1 MKSTA
6 HKPETRR
13 VLPKTLN
20 GATAAFLATLLAL
33 PSHAALDVGN
43 VPPQSANGVTPNI
56 LFILDDSGS
65 MTWQRM
71 PENSNGLP
79 LDFRNRSYIHNTIY
93 YDPRI
98 NYQAWMKADGTR
110 MAGGTSYSSAFS
122 DFSLASNPIDLSDDD
137 DCEWSVQNGSWYSVC
152 GGVQYFYV
160 PRDLSIT
167 DPGVLDSASD
177 FYRYRITTGG
187 KVQRCNSSGNSC
199 TDATPTGRSQAD
211 EKRNYAIWFSYHRT
225 RMKVAKAGA
234 AEAFGTLDGSKFRVG
249 YNSIWNRNSFEI
261 PVNDGNNGLFEG
273 ASRATWYARLFNAEG
288 SSTTPLLPAL
298 TRAGE
303 YFSEQGDDGPNGG
316 LMNSDGS
323 QFACRQNFSILT
335 TDGFWNNTSG
345 AANVGNAD
353 NSGGPTHIGIR
364 DPNYTYQAVAPYA
377 DNHSRTLA
385 DIAMHYWKNDLRD
398 DLDNIV
404 PVSSAN
410 PAFWQHMV
418 TFGISIGLS
427 GTLDPATDLEGLKS
441 GAISWPNPL
450 DNEDEHRIDDLWHAA
465 VNSRGKFVAATKPGD
480 FANGLKGA
488 LSAITAVTSSVSNV
502 AANSTTLST
511 DTKLFQA
518 KYVPGQW
525 TGELQAFPVDSS
537 GIDEDP
543 PLWAASD
550 NIPDFASRKVLTHS
564 GISGA
569 TFPTSAQSA
578 ALEYGANTGAQ
589 VADYIKGS
597 QSREERFDDGVFR
610 NRNSLLGDIIHSS
623 PVYVADS
630 DTIFVGANDG
640 MLHAFDADDGTEL
653 FGYVPRSLD
662 MTRLRTL
669 SQPDYPHYYFV
680 DGPLVVS
687 DKRITPGKNILIG
700 TLGRGGRGVFALD
713 VTNPDTFGTSDVEWD
728 VGNIAD
734 LGHVTG
740 EPILAKLN
748 NGRTGVIIGN
758 GFNSDSD
765 EAVLLVL
772 DIANG
777 SVIARIP
784 TDESTNNGL
793 SAPRGWDQD
802 GNGTVD
808 YVYAGD
814 LQGNLWKFDLSS
826 GNSNGWEVALG
837 QGNNP
842 EPLFVAIND
851 DNERQPITGGVSIG
865 IDPATYKRW
874 VFFGTGKMIEPEDPL
889 DTSVQS
895 MYGVIDDGDTVG
907 DRDQSLVERTTSAV
921 GNIGGRTVRAFE
933 SSSLEM
939 PPNKDGWFIDFV
951 PPAPGTAEGERI
963 VGDPAVVAQV
973 LLFSSIIPSRDAC
986 LPGGS
991 GFLNAINA
999 FTGASVPENFFDV
1012 DGDGVYTDDEVGG
1025 NAVGSVDTGV
1035 GMPTDGLLIEKI
1047 IGVGGSGGNTGS
1059 VGVNNPAASG
1069 RVSWREL
1076 VTD

>member
-1 MKSTA
+1 
-6 HKPETRR
+6 
-13 VLPKTLN
+13 
-20 GATAAFLATLLAL
+20 
-33 PSHAALDVGN
+33 
-43 VPPQSANGVTPNI
+43 
-56 LFILDDSGS
+56 
-65 MTWQRM
+65 
-71 PENSNGLP
+71 
-79 LDFRNRSYIHNTIY
+79 
-93 YDPRI
+93 
-98 NYQAWMKADGTR
+98 
-110 MAGGTSYSSAFS
+110 
-122 DFSLASNPIDLSDDD
+122 
-137 DCEWSVQNGSWYSVC
+137 
-152 GGVQYFYV
+152 
-160 PRDLSIT
+160 
-167 DPGVLDSASD
+167 
-177 FYRYRITTGG
+177 
-187 KVQRCNSSGNSC
+187 
-199 TDATPTGRSQAD
+199 
-211 EKRNYAIWFSYHRT
+211 
-225 RMKVAKAGA
+225 
-234 AEAFGTLDGSKFRVG
+234 
-249 YNSIWNRNSFEI
+249 
-261 PVNDGNNGLFEG
+261 
-273 ASRATWYARLFNAEG
+273 
-288 SSTTPLLPAL
+288 
-298 TRAGE
+298 
-303 YFSEQGDDGPNGG
+303 
-316 LMNSDGS
+316 
-323 QFACRQNFSILT
+323 
-335 TDGFWNNTSG
+335 
-345 AANVGNAD
+345 
-353 NSGGPTHIGIR
+353 
-364 DPNYTYQAVAPYA
+364 
-377 DNHSRTLA
+377 
-385 DIAMHYWKNDLRD
+385 MHYWKNDLRD

-418 TFGISIGLS
+418 TFGISIGLR
-427 GTLDPATDLEGLKS
+427 GTLNPATDLVRLRS
-441 GAISWPNPL
+441 GEISWPNPL

-465 VNSRGKFVAATKPGD
+465 VNSRGEFVAATNPGA
-480 FANGLKGA
+480 FATGLKDA
-488 LSAITAVTSSVSNV
+488 LSAITGRTSSVSNV

-525 TGELQAFPVDSS
+525 TGELQAFPVDSG

-543 PLWAASD
+543 PLWVASE
-550 NIPDFASRKVLTHS
+550 NIPAFASRKVLTHN
-564 GISGA
+564 GVAGA
-569 TFPTSAQSA
+569 TFPTAGQRT
-578 ALEYGANTGAQ
+578 ALEYGESTGDQ
-589 VADYIKGS
+589 VADYIKGR
-597 QSREERFDDGVFR
+597 QSREERFEDGVFR

-680 DGPLVVS
+680 DGPIVVS
-687 DKRITPGKNILIG
+687 DKRITPNKNILVG
-700 TLGRGGRGVFALD
+700 TLGRGGRGMFALD
-713 VTNPDTFGTSDVEWD
+713 VTDPGSFGTADVEWD
-728 VGNIAD
+728 VSNIAD

-740 EPILAKLN
+740 KPIIARLN
-748 NGRTGVIIGN
+748 NGQTGVIIGN

-772 DIANG
+772 DINTG

-784 TDESTNNGL
+784 TDESIDNGL

-814 LQGNLWKFDLSS
+814 LQGNMWKFDLSS

-842 EPLFVAIND
+842 EPLFIAIND

-874 VFFGTGKMIEPEDPL
+874 VFFGTGKMIEPNDPL
-889 DTSVQS
+889 DTSVQT
-895 MYGVIDDGDTVG
+895 MYGIIDDGDSVG

-921 GNIGGRTVRAFE
+921 GIIDTRTVRSFE

-939 PPNKDGWFIDFV
+939 PADKDGWFIDFM

-986 LPGGS
+986 LPGGR
-991 GFLNAINA
+991 GFLNALNA
-999 FTGASVPENFFDV
+999 FTGASVPDHFFDV
-1012 DGDGVYTDDEVGG
+1012 DGDGQYSDDEVGN

-1047 IGVGGSGGNTGS
+1047 IGIGGSGGNTGS